1 MAGKNLRR
9 ESSGKPSY
17 PSVHPTST
25 KHFLHGFPGGS
36 VAKKPPANA
45 GDTGWIL
52 GSGRSPGGG
61 YGSPLQYSCLENFMG
76 RRTWWAT
83 IRGVTKSQTQLS
95 VCTHTH
101 IYICHK
107 SFGTDTNTNP
117 FRVKE
122 TKAQKK
128 NNLPQQTEL
137 IIGQTKIYQSL
148 RYVAFYEIEK
158 KI

>member
-52 GSGRSPGGG
+52 GSGRSPGEGNG
-61 YGSPLQYSCLENFMG
+61 NAHQYPCLKTSMD
-76 RRTWWAT
+76 RA
-83 IRGVTKSQTQLS
+83 
-95 VCTHTH
+95 
-101 IYICHK
+101 
-107 SFGTDTNTNP
+107 
-117 FRVKE
+117 
-122 TKAQKK
+122 A
-128 NNLPQQTEL
+128 
-137 IIGQTKIYQSL
+137 
-148 RYVAFYEIEK
+148 
-158 KI
+158 